1 MSIKD
6 FSRIPIRGDFLDNK
20 VVVVDG
26 LVGGGKGLVSS
37 IVGSLPR
44 VEMLTHL
51 PKIEQICSIYDLG
64 HISLEGSTALIKSWI
79 DEEFVNSSIARN
91 VNCKASDMS
100 SIFHDARP
108 YRYLKRFF
116 YKPGDLSIQRIIDDQ
131 PIVNLMTHSNSA
143 YSLPIFESLSERLV
157 YVRLVRCPMT
167 KYMLNHLSRWSKR
180 WGKDIRGGLMMQN
193 LVNIDVPSEDMPFF
207 VSKNVESYNYAS
219 PEERAVLMLDEWMT
233 EGNKVIDLMKKT
245 SRATI
250 IEVPYEKFVF
260 NPKYYVNL
268 IARHLDTKVDRVTL
282 KTMKKQ
288 GVPRKSLTDA
298 PKNSVYKNLGWEKP
312 SLHLSVMDE
321 FSKTRDM
328 YAKKI
333 SSEFMDLLDEITGI
347 YIKRYDLRQ

>member
-26 LVGGGKGLVSS
+26 FVGGGKGLVSS

-157 YVRLVRCPMT
+157 
-167 KYMLNHLSRWSKR
+167 SK
-180 WGKDIRGGLMMQN
+180 
-193 LVNIDVPSEDMPFF
+193 MPYD
-207 VSKNVESYNYAS
+207 KIYVESF
-219 PEERAVLMLDEWMT
+219 VQ
-233 EGNKVIDLMKKT
+233 VVKKMGKGY
-245 SRATI
+245 SWW
-250 IEVPYEKFVF
+250 F
-260 NPKYYVNL
+260 N
-268 IARHLDTKVDRVTL
+268 
-282 KTMKKQ
+282 
-288 GVPRKSLTDA
+288 DA
-298 PKNSVYKNLGWEKP
+298 K
-312 SLHLSVMDE
+312 
-321 FSKTRDM
+321 FSKYRC
-328 YAKKI
+328 
-333 SSEFMDLLDEITGI
+333 SE
-347 YIKRYDLRQ
+347 